1 MALLRQRITGRTS
14 QLEHDHV
21 VGRASTCSLAIG
33 ERYISVQHAVLRFDG
48 SGWELRDLG
57 SRNGTFLNG
66 VRIAAGE
73 VIRLSCGASISFGRR
88 EQEWILTDDSPPS
101 VMAIPL
107 DGSDPVL
114 IDCDLLALPAP
125 ENPVVSIYRSG
136 DGDWILEQPHS
147 VAPIADRHVFDVGGR
162 LYRFSCQSLL
172 NQTSIASNS
181 LEAADLP
188 LSLVFAVSR
197 DEEHVQ
203 ISVTSSGTT
212 HDLGDRA
219 HNYLLLT
226 LARRRLAD
234 AAEGLPDTS
243 CGWIYQD
250 DFASDPSMVPPQ
262 LNLNVFRIRKRFAA
276 LQLPNSGAI
285 IERRPG
291 TKQLRL
297 GTGRV
302 TITTT

>member
-1 MALLRQRITGRTS
+1 MALLQQRATGRTS

-21 VGRASTCSLAIG
+21 VGRASTCSLAIA

-48 SGWELRDLG
+48 EGWELRDFG

-66 VRIAAGE
+66 VRVAAGE
-73 VIRLSCGASISFGRR
+73 SAKVSRGASISFGRR
-88 EQEWILTDDSPPS
+88 EQEWVLTDDSPPS

-107 DGSDPVL
+107 DGGDPVL
-114 IDCDLLALPAP
+114 LDCNLLALPAA

-136 DGDWILEQPHS
+136 EGDWMLEQPHS
-147 VAPIADRHVFDVGGR
+147 VAPIADRHVFDAGGR
-162 LYRFSCQSLL
+162 LYRFSCQSLV
-172 NQTSIASNS
+172 NQTSIASTT
-181 LEAADLP
+181 LEPAELP
-188 LSLVFAVSR
+188 LTLAFAVSR

-203 ISVTSSGTT
+203 ISVTSGDVT
-212 HDLGDRA
+212 HNLGDRT

-234 AAEGLPDTS
+234 AAEGLPETS

-250 DFASDPSMVPPQ
+250 DFASDPSMAPPQ
-262 LNLNVFRIRKRFAA
+262 LNLNVFRIRKQFAA
-276 LQLPNSGAI
+276 LQLPNTGAI